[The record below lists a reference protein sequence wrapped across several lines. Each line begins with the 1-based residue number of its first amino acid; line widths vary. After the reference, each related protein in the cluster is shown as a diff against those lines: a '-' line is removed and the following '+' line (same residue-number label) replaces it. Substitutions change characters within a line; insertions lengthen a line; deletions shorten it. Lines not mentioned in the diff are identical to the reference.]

1 MELQQINSLRSDN
14 ICCLTPHFAKN
25 CDETALRLSYRQR
38 STPDTSVQL
47 PNPGLLLPG
56 GACFIIDPMKLL
68 LATLLSKYIHSSLA
82 LPTIAAACSK
92 VPGLQ
97 TVIREHTVNE
107 RPADIL
113 RSLVSEDADVAAF
126 SCYIWNIEQ
135 TLKLSAEMKLLNPG
149 LFVVLGGPEVSY
161 GSHDLMSAHPHIDLT
176 VHGEGEEPMVELM
189 QLLAAHSGR
198 AIPDERL
205 SELSGITFRSG
216 DELIT
221 TPARVNSGSLDSSPS
236 PFAAELADLAKPL
249 VYIETSRGCPFSC
262 AFCLSSVENGVR
274 SFSFP
279 RIEQDLEILLEH
291 GVETIKFVDRTFNYD
306 AERAGRI
313 WEFILAN
320 NRKSRFHFEIAADLL
335 TDENIA
341 LLRRVPA
348 NTFRFEIG
356 VQSIAA
362 ETLDI
367 VGRRSDLERLFANVG
382 KLQEETAI
390 TIHLDLVAGLPGEDL
405 DGFVRSLERLIAAR
419 PHHIQV
425 EPLKLLK
432 GTVMRKIA
440 RDRGYT
446 FSPFPPYRIL
456 NTPWLTFGDVCRI
469 EDCSEA
475 LEEIYNSGRFA
486 VTLEMVSRHHGLTPL
501 FTSWSPSAKG
511 SRLSVRFE
519 QFLNHLK
526 KVFPGL
532 AEAVIEPLRFDYCM
546 NGHPGHSLPSFLEC
560 RDDPAARSTPPVSQ
574 KEIAERL
581 SLAKESRFRTF
592 SARFSRD
599 YSAAGWPEGDFRI
612 TFVYCSSGEVL
623 HLVERSG

>member
-1 MELQQINSLRSDN
+1 
-14 ICCLTPHFAKN
+14 
-25 CDETALRLSYRQR
+25 
-38 STPDTSVQL
+38 
-47 PNPGLLLPG
+47 
-56 GACFIIDPMKLL
+56 MKLL

-92 VPGLQ
+92 VPGTE

-113 RSLVSEDADVAAF
+113 RALTSEDADVAAF

-135 TLKLSAEMKLLNPG
+135 TLKLSAEMKLLHPG
-149 LFVVLGGPEVSY
+149 LFIIFGGPEASY
-161 GSHDLMSAHPHIDLT
+161 GSHDLMSANPHIDLI
-176 VHGEGEEPMVELM
+176 VHGEGEDTMAELI
-189 QLLAAHSGR
+189 QLLTATSGS
-198 AIPDERL
+198 ALPDDRL
-205 SELSGITFRSG
+205 SDLHGISFRSD
-216 DELIT
+216 DEIIT
-221 TPARVNSGSLDSSPS
+221 TPARVNLGSLDSCPS
-236 PFAAELADLAKPL
+236 PFTTGLADLSKPL

-262 AFCLSSVENGVR
+262 AFCLSSIENGVR
-274 SFSFP
+274 TFSFP
-279 RIEQDLEILLEH
+279 RIKQDLEILMEH
-291 GVETIKFVDRTFNYD
+291 GVETIKFVDRTFNFD

-313 WEFILAN
+313 WEFILTH

-341 LLRRVPA
+341 LLKRVPD

-367 VGRRSDLERLFANVG
+367 VGRRSDLERLFANVE
-382 KLQEETAI
+382 KLQMETGI

-405 DGFVRSLERLIAAR
+405 DGFIRSLDRLIASK

-440 RDRGYT
+440 RERGYT

-456 NTPWLTFGDVCRI
+456 NSPWLTFSDICRI

-486 VTLEMVSRHHGLTPL
+486 VTLDMVSRHHALTPL
-501 FTSWSPSAKG
+501 FTSWSPSKTRG
-511 SRLSVRFE
+511 SRLSVIFE

-532 AEAVIEPLRFDYCM
+532 SEAVIEPLRFDYCM
-546 NGHPGHSLPSFLEC
+546 NGHPGHSIPSFLEC
-560 RDDPAARSTPPVSQ
+560 EDEPEAGSTQPVSQ
-574 KEIAERL
+574 KEIAKRL
-581 SLAKESRFRTF
+581 SLTKESRFRTF
-592 SARFSRD
+592 PARFSRD
-599 YSAAGWPEGDFRI
+599 YSTAGWPEGGFRI

-623 HLVERSG
+623 HLVERIK